1 MAAQACTIFLL
12 WLIFASPMGYDQ
24 SDDCTYA
31 LGTVRLDLRTP
42 SCVNDASNKE
52 SVEGDY

>member
-12 WLIFASPMGYDQ
+12 WFIFASPMGYDQ